1 MIVLRDANIGGKT
14 MNSTEVMTTQVRSDY
29 FEAGRGGFS
38 WGRVPPGMCKM
49 LVIFY
54 FLRQIVFIVFFKLKF
69 RGHQDV
75 FSSFATFYLAM
86 ISNL

>member
-54 FLRQIVFIVFFKLKF
+54 FLTQVLLIWVFLLAL
-69 RGHQDV
+69 
-75 FSSFATFYLAM
+75 SF
-86 ISNL
+86 